1 MKKTLFKTVVA
12 GTTILLSLTGCSPE
26 TIDEKP
32 FHPKEEPQLTIFGQD
47 PPVEMSDA
55 ELLWDLQ
62 QIHQ

>member
-12 GTTILLSLTGCSPE
+12 GTTILLSLTGCRPE

-32 FHPKEEPQLTIFGQD
+32 FHPKED